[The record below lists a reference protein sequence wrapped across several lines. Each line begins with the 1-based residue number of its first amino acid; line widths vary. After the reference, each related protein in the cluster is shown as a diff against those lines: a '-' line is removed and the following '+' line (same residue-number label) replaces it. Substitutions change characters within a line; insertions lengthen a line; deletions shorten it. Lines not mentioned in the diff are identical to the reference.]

1 MKKIFEIE
9 WPDKYGSEWLDSY
22 KLESCMFTDS
32 HVYNCI
38 SDAKVIVRDITKE
51 QNKRIVE
58 YFKEFGERL
67 EEELNKVDSDY
78 TWTITLVKTED

>member
-1 MKKIFEIE
+1 MKKVFEIE
-9 WPDKYGSEWLDSY
+9 WPNDCGPEWLNKY
-22 KLESCMFTDS
+22 NLESCLFGDTF
-32 HVYNCI
+32 I
-38 SDAKVIVRDITKE
+38 SNVEVTVKDITEE
-51 QNKRIVE
+51 QNKRIIE